1 MTSFPILPFTIESF
15 LSKYVMED
23 DMGNRLQAK
32 VAIVVGAGQ
41 TPGDTIGNGRAMA
54 VLFAR
59 EGARVM
65 LVDRRLESAS
75 ETEAMIKK
83 ENGEAFAF
91 KADVTKSEDC
101 QAMVDACVKQYD
113 RIDILVNNVGIGGKG
128 DAGPVKFSE
137 DDWDRIFRVNLKGM
151 FLTCKYVLPV
161 MEQQERGSIINIS
174 SVAAVCAVSM
184 VAYKASKAGVNAL
197 THSIAMK
204 YAKKG
209 IRVNA
214 IMPGLMK
221 TPMAIEGISQAR
233 GIDKD
238 ELIKIRDKSVP
249 LKGGMGDA
257 WDTQPMQLSSLL
269 PTKPSSSPQS
279 SFRLM
284 AGNALRLGE
293 LQDIIETGDMHSWQE
308 YRFPQKIRSVMN

>member
-1 MTSFPILPFTIESF
+1 MQML
-15 LSKYVMED
+15 LSNYGMED
-23 DMGNRLQAK
+23 DMGKRLEGK

-54 VLFAR
+54 LLFGR
-59 EGARVM
+59 EGAKVM
-65 LVDRRLESAS
+65 LVDRRLESAM

-83 ENGEAFAF
+83 EGGEAFAF
-91 KADVTKSEDC
+91 NADVTKSEDC
-101 QAMVDACVKQYD
+101 RAMTDECVKRYH
-113 RIDILVNNVGIGGKG
+113 RIDILVNNVGIGTG
-128 DAGPVKFSE
+128 DAGPVKLAE
-137 DDWDRIFRVNLKGM
+137 DDWDHIFRVNLKGM

-174 SVAAVCAVSM
+174 SVAAVCAM
-184 VAYKASKAGVNAL
+184 NMLAYKTSKAGVNAL

-233 GIDKD
+233 GMDKD
-238 ELIKIRDKSVP
+238 ELIKMRDRSVP

-257 WDTQPMQLSSLL
+257 WDTAYAALFLASDEAKFITSVVL
-269 PTKPSSSPQS
+269 PVDGGQC
-279 SFRLM
+279 
-284 AGNALRLGE
+284 A
-293 LQDIIETGDMHSWQE
+293 
-308 YRFPQKIRSVMN
+308 KIG